1 MSNNLTCAAVAE
13 LNRLASLNF
22 ILFQFVDLTTAAI
35 TFIFTYFAAKV
46 LFKWSIFQ
54 SSTKILLVLNLLYA
68 VMYQFT
74 YGIEAVIIIYK
85 HFYKKDSPCELLQLE
100 SDCAFSMKSLLCCT
114 SGMIY
119 CQTGLILERTFAT
132 FLRDYK
138 GTKSLIVGSSIAVI
152 VLLLSALTGPI
163 IYWDDP
169 LSGAILACFVFP
181 KQSAT
186 RSTVYFFVVT
196 GITLFN
202 LATSISLNKYN
213 AKLEYQVRFKLC
225 ARFHK
230 REIIEST
237 GTVCFLT
244 FAQFFLMFIY
254 SLGISILKSIRNMI
268 TPEQYYHWVVWLYT
282 VPFIAMLFPILLTY
296 SISKTKSHR
305 SQILVGI
312 TTTKQTQE
320 EHIAQMKVMWK

>member
-13 LNRLASLNF
+13 LNHLASLNF

-46 LFKWSIFQ
+46 LFKLSIFQ
-54 SSTKILLVLNLLYA
+54 NSTKILLVLNLLYA

-85 HFYKKDSPCELLQLE
+85 HFYKQDYPCELLQLE

-119 CQTGLILERTFAT
+119 CQTGLIIERTFAT

-202 LATSISLNKYN
+202 LATSIFLNKYN
-213 AKLEYQVRFKLC
+213 AKLEYQPSHSSLC
-225 ARFHK
+225 
-230 REIIEST
+230 SSPSSSP
-237 GTVCFLT
+237 TVSPKPNL
-244 FAQFFLMFIY
+244 IDPKS
-254 SLGISILKSIRNMI
+254 SLASQPPNRPKKNTLLK
-268 TPEQYYHWVVWLYT
+268 
-282 VPFIAMLFPILLTY
+282 
-296 SISKTKSHR
+296 
-305 SQILVGI
+305 
-312 TTTKQTQE
+312 
-320 EHIAQMKVMWK
+320 